1 MEGIFAL
8 SIPLFAI
15 GLAWFAT
22 YLKHK
27 EKMSGVGKYGVGDP
41 ALRQTVQMLTE
52 TLEKQ
57 HDRQQALVKRIES
70 LEAIVTAERLPEPPS
85 ALGLDD
91 DDDDDERDDATSS
104 REPATEPVRPRVRL

>member
-1 MEGIFAL
+1 MEGVFAL
-8 SIPLFAI
+8 MIPILAI

-22 YLKHK
+22 FLKHK
-27 EKMSGVGKYGVGDP
+27 EKMAGVGKYGVGDP

-70 LEAIVTAERLPEPPS
+70 LESIVTSERLPEPPL

-91 DDDDDERDDATSS
+91 EDAPPA
-104 REPATEPVRPRVRL
+104 REPATEPIRPRVRL